1 MKSINFKRKEES
13 YLRYFEEQ
21 SARKTKRPFNWDRF
35 VYLLLLAIFLFFT
48 GRFII
53 NSYFFIEG
61 NGQVL
66 FDSVDI
72 RHTDDIRI
80 LEFNVEE
87 GDDVHIGDT
96 LFTYFLDDD
105 MFGNGGGGG
114 GSNSV
119 SIAGGGKKD
128 SWIEREIYTLKKT
141 DLNRVRIT
149 DDKSLLAIYENDL
162 ERVRNEVI
170 LDAVSHTNLENLEY
184 QISKLQSDINLLAAQ
199 IGIYSKQIRYLE
211 ELLLLEEP
219 PPTID
224 IEQSSLSGSGFGGAD
239 GAFNEIYKKSERKDF
254 LMLAG
259 VENIQNYKIFTCP
272 INGNITRIHKQPY
285 EVALKT
291 ETICAIHQ
299 PNDVH
304 IKGFF
309 NQEDLK
315 YLNAGDIVTVEF
327 PDGTKSKGLVDR
339 FYSATYILP
348 EEFQKKFEPTTRT
361 LAADILPIGENDL
374 EVWKKYYKLS
384 VKVTKRTF

>member
-1 MKSINFKRKEES
+1 MKSVNFKRKEES

-21 SARKTKRPFNWDRF
+21 SSRKNKRPFNWDRF

-53 NSYFFIEG
+53 NSYFYIEG

-66 FDSVDI
+66 FESVDI

-80 LEFNVEE
+80 LEFFVKE

-105 MFGNGGGGG
+105 YFGDGYGG

-128 SWIEREIYTLKKT
+128 SWIERELYTLRKNVS
-141 DLNRVRIT
+141 LNATRIK
-149 DDKSLLAIYENDL
+149 DEQALLDIYYQDL

-184 QISKLQSDINLLAAQ
+184 QINKLESSINLMKSEN
-199 IGIYSKQIRYLE
+199 GVFRKQIAYLE
-211 ELLLLEEP
+211 EMLKLQDP
-219 PPTID
+219 PQEIR
-224 IEQSSLSGSGFGGAD
+224 IEQETSGGGGGGGGTSAQYMS
-239 GAFNEIYKKSERKDF
+239 APKKEY

-259 VENIQNYKIFTCP
+259 IENIQDYKIFTCP
-272 INGNITRIHKQPY
+272 IEGNVTRIHKQPY
-285 EVALKT
+285 EVALKS
-291 ETICAIHQ
+291 ETILSVHQ
-299 PNDVH
+299 PNNVH

-315 YLNAGDIVTVEF
+315 HLNQGDVVNIEF
-327 PDGTKSKGLVDR
+327 PDGTESQGIVDR

>member
-1 MKSINFKRKEES
+1 MKSVNFKRKEES

-21 SARKTKRPFNWDRF
+21 NAKNSKRPFNWDRF
-35 VYLLLLAIFLFFT
+35 VYLMLLAIFLFFT
-48 GRFII
+48 GKFII
-53 NSYFFIEG
+53 NSYFYIEG

-66 FDSVDI
+66 FESVDI

-80 LEFNVEE
+80 LEFGVEE
-87 GDDVHIGDT
+87 GDSVRVGDT

-105 MFGNGGGGG
+105 LFGGGAGG

-119 SIAGGGKKD
+119 SIAGGSSGN
-128 SWIEREIYTLKKT
+128 SWIEREIYSLKKNI
-141 DLNRVRIT
+141 DLNRVKVKDNT
-149 DDKSLLAIYENDL
+149 SLLEIYNSDL

-184 QISKLQSDINLLAAQ
+184 QINKLEASINLLQEQNRIYRKQ
-199 IGIYSKQIRYLE
+199 IGYLND
-211 ELLLLEEP
+211 LMEP
-219 PPTID
+219 ENKD
-224 IEQSSLSGSGFGGAD
+224 KIEISQNSSNSGGYGGGGGNEPFQSNAG
-239 GAFNEIYKKSERKDF
+239 KDMV
-254 LMLAG
+254 MLAG
-259 VENIQNYKIFTCP
+259 VEDIEGYKIFTSP
-272 INGNITRIHKQPY
+272 IDGNITRIHKQAF

-291 ETICAIHQ
+291 EVILSIHQ
-299 PNDVH
+299 PNNVH

-315 YLNAGDIVTVEF
+315 YLAEGDLVDIEF
-327 PDGTKSKGLVDR
+327 ADGTKSKGIVDR

-348 EEFQKKFEPTTRT
+348 DEFQKKFEPTTRT

-374 EVWKKYYKLS
+374 DIWKKYYKLS

>member
-1 MKSINFKRKEES
+1 MKSVNFKRKEES

-21 SARKTKRPFNWDRF
+21 SGRKNKRPFNWDRF

-53 NSYFFIEG
+53 NSYFYIEG

-66 FDSVDI
+66 FESVDI

-80 LEFNVEE
+80 LEFFVNE

-105 MFGNGGGGG
+105 YFGDGSGG

-119 SIAGGGKKD
+119 SIAGGGSKN
-128 SWIEREIYTLKKT
+128 SWIERELYTLRKNVS
-141 DLNRVRIT
+141 LNATRIK
-149 DDKSLLAIYENDL
+149 DEQALLDIYYEDL

-184 QISKLQSDINLLAAQ
+184 QINKLEASINLNR
-199 IGIYSKQIRYLE
+199 SENSVFRKQIAYLE
-211 ELLLLEEP
+211 ELLKLEEP
-219 PPTID
+219 EREIRID
-224 IEQSSLSGSGFGGAD
+224 QETSGGGGGGGTSAQYMN
-239 GAFNEIYKKSERKDF
+239 APKKEY

-259 VENIQNYKIFTCP
+259 IENIQDYKIFTCP
-272 INGNITRIHKQPY
+272 IEGNVTRIHKQPY
-285 EVALKT
+285 EVALKS
-291 ETICAIHQ
+291 ETILSVHQ
-299 PNDVH
+299 PNNVH

-315 YLNAGDIVTVEF
+315 HLSQGDVVNIEF
-327 PDGTKSKGLVDR
+327 PDGTESQGIVDR

>member
-1 MKSINFKRKEES
+1 
-13 YLRYFEEQ
+13 
-21 SARKTKRPFNWDRF
+21 
-35 VYLLLLAIFLFFT
+35 
-48 GRFII
+48 
-53 NSYFFIEG
+53 
-61 NGQVL
+61 
-66 FDSVDI
+66 
-72 RHTDDIRI
+72 
-80 LEFNVEE
+80 
-87 GDDVHIGDT
+87 
-96 LFTYFLDDD
+96 

-128 SWIEREIYTLKKT
+128 SWIEREIYTLKKNS